1 MPTYEKITSFQNARI
16 KLAKSLQDKKH
27 RERENLFV
35 VDYGRDLQR
44 ALNFGYQV
52 HTCLY
57 CPALA
62 DEDEKSLL
70 QDIAPHNVFEVT
82 PDLLEKA
89 GYRQNPSGLLTILHT
104 HPPLKADDLATL
116 APQPILALVGLQKPG
131 NIGALLRTADATG
144 FRAIF
149 LVDISLDLYNP
160 NIIRASTGACFLRN
174 IYQLTSRESLQFFK
188 NAKYSIIS
196 GHLNGTKSLYDV
208 TFDNLSVIV
217 LGTEDQGLD
226 TIWETACDELV
237 KIPMVGQLSDSLN
250 VSVSGA
256 IFMYEALRQRQ
267 FSSLS

>member
-104 HPPLKADDLATL
+104 HPPLKATTW
-116 APQPILALVGLQKPG
+116 QPLRHNPSWHWSACKSPAILGRCCVPPMQPAFGL
-131 NIGALLRTADATG
+131 
-144 FRAIF
+144 
-149 LVDISLDLYNP
+149 
-160 NIIRASTGACFLRN
+160 
-174 IYQLTSRESLQFFK
+174 
-188 NAKYSIIS
+188 
-196 GHLNGTKSLYDV
+196 
-208 TFDNLSVIV
+208 
-217 LGTEDQGLD
+217 
-226 TIWETACDELV
+226 
-237 KIPMVGQLSDSLN
+237 
-250 VSVSGA
+250 
-256 IFMYEALRQRQ
+256 
-267 FSSLS
+267 FSW

>member
-1 MPTYEKITSFQNARI
+1 MHIYEKITSFQNARI

-35 VDYGRDLQR
+35 VDDGRDLQR
-44 ALNFGYQV
+44 ALSFGYQV
-52 HTCLY
+52 HTCFY

-62 DEDEKSLL
+62 GDDEKRLL
-70 QDIAPHNVFEVT
+70 QQIAPNTIFEVT
-82 PDLLEKA
+82 SDLLEKA

-104 HPPLKADDLATL
+104 PPTQTVQDLATI

-149 LVDISLDLYNP
+149 LVDTSLDLYNP

-174 IYQLTSRESLQFFK
+174 IYQLTSAESLQFFK
-188 NAKYSIIS
+188 TAKYSIIS
-196 GHLNGTKSLYDV
+196 GHLNGTKNLYDIS
-208 TFDNLSVIV
+208 FDNQSVIV

-226 TIWETACDELV
+226 LLWETACDELV
-237 KIPMVGQLSDSLN
+237 KIPMVGLLSDSLN

-256 IFMYEALRQRQ
+256 VFMYEALRQRQ